1 MLKLIGEGILYFVGF
16 PLFAFQ
22 TFEGLQALVQL
33 FADVSQ
39 YTNHY

>member
-1 MLKLIGEGILYFVGF
+1 MLKLIGEGILYFVGL

-22 TFEGLQALVQL
+22 TFGGLQAIVKL

-39 YTNHY
+39 YTNPY

>member
-1 MLKLIGEGILYFVGF
+1 MKVIGESLLYFVGL

-22 TFEGLQALVQL
+22 TFEGLQSLVQL

-39 YTNHY
+39 YTNMK

>member
-1 MLKLIGEGILYFVGF
+1 MLKLIGEVLLYFVGL

-22 TFEGLQALVQL
+22 TFGGLQSIVRL